1 MEQFSILN
9 PQFKLI
15 HNQENLGFV
24 KNCNKGVEL
33 SQGEIIVLLNSDTKV
48 PSSFC
53 EKIIECFDK
62 NPNVGIASPIGSYTG
77 SYFIP
82 LLENMTLEEM
92 NKRLKKSHICSYPII
107 PKAEGFCFCIRREVI
122 NNIKY
127 LDEIF
132 GKGYGEECDYSCRA
146 RQNGYEIVLI
156 DNLYVYHKRHASFG
170 EKNREKLF
178 SHNKLILESRWDNFL
193 NNFFKQTN
201 WKNPIAK
208 IKQDLFAKKIWLI
221 SYYYQ
226 PEETFLKFCDFKIFR
241 IKRRKTPDGIISRW
255 IILGIRIFKTVKN

>member
-1 MEQFSILN
+1 MLKQGSQYSDYAWKCKPPCKGISLQSDVPEYRYLFYKDVIKNIIANYTTSINASKTTALVTSELEKAISELN
-9 PQFKLI
+9 
-15 HNQENLGFV
+15 EV
-24 KNCNKGVEL
+24 KTILDEAKE
-33 SQGEIIVLLNSDTKV
+33 
-48 PSSFC
+48 
-53 EKIIECFDK
+53 
-62 NPNVGIASPIGSYTG
+62 SY
-77 SYFIP
+77 
-82 LLENMTLEEM
+82 
-92 NKRLKKSHICSYPII
+92 
-107 PKAEGFCFCIRREVI
+107 
-122 NNIKY
+122 IKY

-241 IKRRKTPDGIISRW
+241 IKKET
-255 IILGIRIFKTVKN
+255 